1 MKLKV
6 VQVVLPVAAKQRI
19 VAVVGAEGV
28 GVGVSHAHLGL
39 QKAVSQVRPGYVL
52 MDEGQAGTITMI
64 SIKHAGDFTTPS
76 LSDRQKLDIDLET
89 AARRSGSGVLRFKVV
104 RPS

>member
-1 MKLKV
+1 
-6 VQVVLPVAAKQRI
+6 
-19 VAVVGAEGV
+19 
-28 GVGVSHAHLGL
+28 
-39 QKAVSQVRPGYVL
+39 